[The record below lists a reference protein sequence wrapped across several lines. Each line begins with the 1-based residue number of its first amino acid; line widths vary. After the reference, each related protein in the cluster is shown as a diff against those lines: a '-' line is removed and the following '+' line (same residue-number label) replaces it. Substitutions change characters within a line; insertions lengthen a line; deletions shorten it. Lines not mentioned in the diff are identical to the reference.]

1 MLTVNQTLAKAEK
14 DGEVYPIKLGWKI
27 PLILCGVFFCL
38 LIVGIPV
45 GIWVIIS
52 IKNSRVGLT
61 EEGFAFKGVV
71 SFAGRWKD
79 VEEFDSS
86 KSFRLYIRGGGLVSL
101 AGATISSAVAAN
113 TQGLKGP
120 LRIKIKG
127 GGWKTLPGHTIS
139 NSHQM
144 ALEMEKRTGLA
155 IFPRPAEDAD
165 AE

>member
-1 MLTVNQTLAKAEK
+1 MLNVNETLAKAEK

-27 PLILCGVFFCL
+27 PLILCGVFVCL
-38 LIVGIPV
+38 LIVGIPL
-45 GIWVIIS
+45 GIWLII
-52 IKNSRVGLT
+52 IFKNSRVGLT
-61 EEGFAFKGVV
+61 DEGFAFKGVV
-71 SFAGRWKD
+71 SFAGRWED

-86 KSFRLYIRGGGLVSL
+86 KSFNFRILGGGLVAL

-113 TQGLKGP
+113 TQGLTGP

-127 GGWKTLPGHTIS
+127 KSWKILPGHTIA

-144 ALEMEKRTGLA
+144 VLEMEKRTGLA
-155 IFPRPAEDAD
+155 IFPRPVEDAD